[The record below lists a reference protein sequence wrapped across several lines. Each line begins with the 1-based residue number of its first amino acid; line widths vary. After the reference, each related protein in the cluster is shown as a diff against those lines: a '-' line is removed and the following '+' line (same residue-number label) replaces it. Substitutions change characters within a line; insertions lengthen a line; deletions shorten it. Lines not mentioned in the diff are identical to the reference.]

1 MKQTSAYK
9 KYTVLVVLFV
19 LPLVTYLFFAR
30 AVHSFANLPT
40 VVEKALA
47 TNELPSLLEEKSIN
61 LNNKINIIT
70 FLGDNV
76 ATQKAFAFNLK
87 EKIYDKNKSFQ
98 DFQVISIVD
107 KNQISEVN
115 DFIYEI
121 NLTSDASYWKFAA
134 LSFDDAKAF
143 LKELTNNQIQFDE
156 NYHLPYAFIVDKK
169 GDLRG
174 RLDDKDYGEMLGY
187 NMKSIADLNNKM
199 IDDVKVILAEYR
211 LELKKYKADRQN

>member
-40 VVEKALA
+40 VVENALA

-70 FLGDNV
+70 FLGDDV

-121 NLTSDASYWKFAA
+121 NLTSDASYWKFAS

>member
-40 VVEKALA
+40 LVEKALA
-47 TNELPSLLEEKSIN
+47 TNELPSLQEEKPIN

-70 FLGDNV
+70 FLGDDV